1 MIKRGNMGGGGM
13 ERGRKRTE
21 GVIETFFFYS
31 NLVTGEDLHK
41 SVNIWR
47 GRQMR
52 KTENELAG
60 TLQRPAS
67 LGRTTC

>member
-1 MIKRGNMGGGGM
+1 M

-21 GVIETFFFYS
+21 EVIETFFFYS

-41 SVNIWR
+41 SINIWR
-47 GRQMR
+47 ERQMR

-60 TLQRPAS
+60 NQERAAS
-67 LGRTTC
+67 LDRSTCYNAAAF